1 MGGIHEELGNK
12 DESITMYH
20 KSSECAT
27 SWRESHEKLLNKDL
41 EPLLS
46 LANGQLSQSSA
57 EDTGDGKGGG
67 MELCIAV
74 ENVGKSGDKSV
85 TDFYN
90 SIFPPY
96 DNKMK
101 KKEGNPAKEQ
111 MDLDIALTFHQIA
124 QMYQ

>member
-1 MGGIHEELGNK
+1 
-12 DESITMYH
+12 
-20 KSSECAT
+20 
-27 SWRESHEKLLNKDL
+27 L

-57 EDTGDGKGGG
+57 EDTGDGKARG

-74 ENVGKSGDKSV
+74 ENVGKSGDKSI

-90 SIFPPY
+90 SFFPSY
-96 DNKMK
+96 DDKMK
-101 KKEGNPAKEQ
+101 KKEGNPAKDQ

-124 QMYQ
+124 QMY